1 MARAIISFGHLSRF
15 TLRAPWWKKQQDYA
29 AVKRS
34 EDEETMDTAEP
45 VYHPNMLR
53 RVALGHIDKSTRM
66 IKFIFFSFVMLLV
79 LAFVVMFISQLVFAS
94 NQPAQNNV
102 QKSKMNTA
110 SPSPQTM
117 HPTSSY
123 GHAIYDGHL
132 HPPAAKGMRSI
143 LKSPCGTNATSARAA
158 GCHFDII
165 SFAWLHHK
173 CYDAELSKSFS
184 SIHEWE
190 WFLQPNR
197 EQPVLASEALS
208 GNYPVL
214 YVNWEYH
221 VRHCTYMWKKMHR
234 AILKENGLETIDW
247 YIAPYEHTEHCAEM
261 LLSRGKHIEFDVI
274 NTGIRVK
281 YPDCGIA
288 PER

>member
-1 MARAIISFGHLSRF
+1 MLLFEHLGHF
-15 TLRAPWWKKQQDYA
+15 KLRAPWWKGQQDYA
-29 AVKRS
+29 TVKAND
-34 EDEETMDTAEP
+34 DESLDSGEP
-45 VYHPNMLR
+45 VSRSAGMMKLC
-53 RVALGHIDKSTRM
+53 S
-66 IKFIFFSFVMLLV
+66 FFFVMLLI
-79 LAFVVMFISQLVFAS
+79 LAFMAVFVSQWVFAS
-94 NQPAQNNV
+94 SQPSKYQV
-102 QKSKMNTA
+102 QKANTNSNLA
-110 SPSPQTM
+110 SSQTM
-117 HPTSSY
+117 NPSHSY
-123 GHAIYDGHL
+123 GAGVYHGH
-132 HPPAAKGMRSI
+132 HPSSSGGGMRSI
-143 LKSPCGTNATSARAA
+143 LKSPCGTNATSARTA

-165 SFAWLHHK
+165 SFAWLHDK

-184 SIHEWE
+184 SIHEWK

-197 EQPVLASEALS
+197 EQPLPASEALS

-261 LLSRGKHIEFDVI
+261 LLSRGDNYQFDVI

-288 PER
+288 V